1 MINLTTT
8 NANRLK
14 APVRTL
20 SAQIEVF
27 NADND
32 YTFKSS
38 DKLKEFT
45 IERMG
50 DSNKFYGYGVAQKLN
65 FKIRNEDNDINL
77 DTSYYCYC
85 SMGCSSLT
93 GRANTLFTPAFKI
106 TEVHK
111 DENTNELSITA
122 YDMLYFMGQ
131 RKVEELNLTA
141 PYTLADIA
149 NEIANLYLDETAME
163 LYIDSDIE
171 ERFNLEYPEGANL
184 DGSETIRE
192 VLDAI
197 AEATQSIY
205 SLDCNEYL
213 WFRKLST
220 DNDELDIDRSLQI
233 ELKTRDNKRLAAVCH
248 ATELGDNVEARLE
261 ISGTTQY
268 IRDNPFWE
276 MREDVGELVE
286 AALANVGGF
295 TIAQFD
301 CSWRGNYALEPGDKL
316 LIEGIDGTIYT
327 AYYIN
332 DTFTYNG
339 GMSQKTNWLFE
350 NNETETA
357 TNPTSLGEVLKQT
370 YARVDKANSEILL
383 VASATSQLNEDINE
397 TKNTTADSIDG
408 LNDSIAELTNKVE
421 TKITPEEVSIQIKE
435 ELANGVNKVET
446 ATGFTFNDE
455 GLTVSKSNS
464 QMTTTITEDGMT
476 VYKQNTEVLVAN
488 NEGVKAKDLHAETY
502 LIVGKNS
509 RFEDYGSSRTG
520 CFWIGGNEY

>member
-20 SAQIEVF
+20 AAQIELF
-27 NADND
+27 NEDNS
-32 YTFKSS
+32 YTFKSI

-45 IERMG
+45 VERVG
-50 DSNKFYGYGVAQKLN
+50 NSNKFYGYGISQKLN
-65 FKIRNEDNDINL
+65 FKIMNEDNDINL

-85 SMGCSSLT
+85 NMGCSSNT

-149 NEIANLYLDETAME
+149 NAIANLYVDETAME

-197 AEATQSIY
+197 AEATQTIY

-213 WFRKLST
+213 WYRTLSP
-220 DNDELDIDRSLQI
+220 DNDGLDIDRSLQI

-276 MREDVGELVE
+276 MREDIGELVE

-295 TIAQFD
+295 TISQFD
-301 CSWRGNYALEPGDKL
+301 CSWRGNYVLEPGDKL
-316 LIEGIDGTIYT
+316 NLVGNDGSIYT
-327 AYYIN
+327 GYYIN
-332 DTFTYNG
+332 DTFTFNG
-339 GMSQKTNWLFE
+339 GMSQRTSWLFE
-350 NNETETA
+350 DNETESA
-357 TNPTSLGEVLKQT
+357 SNPTSLGEVLKQT

-383 VASATSQLNEDINE
+383 VASATSQLNEDIN
-397 TKNTTADSIDG
+397 TNNNSTADSLKDI
-408 LNDSIAELTNKVE
+408 NESIAELKNTVD

-435 ELANGVNKVET
+435 EISNGVNKVET
-446 ATGFTFNDE
+446 ATGFTFDDV

-464 QMTTTITEDGMT
+464 EMTTTITEDGMT

-488 NEGVKAKDLHAETY
+488 NEGVKAKDLHADTY
-502 LIVGKNS
+502 LIIGNNS
-509 RFEDYGSSRTG
+509 RFEDYGSNRTG
-520 CFWIGGNEY
+520 CFWIGGIN